1 MIGLIV
7 SCNKDVLLS
16 KVKKQK
22 QFIKYK
28 KGEVVGKIIKETPTM
43 FVTDTEIRLH
53 KSWFGNDLID
63 GVYNIN

>member
-1 MIGLIV
+1 MVGLIV
-7 SCNKDVLLS
+7 CCNADVLLS

-22 QFIKYK
+22 QYIKYR

-63 GVYNIN
+63 GIYTIT